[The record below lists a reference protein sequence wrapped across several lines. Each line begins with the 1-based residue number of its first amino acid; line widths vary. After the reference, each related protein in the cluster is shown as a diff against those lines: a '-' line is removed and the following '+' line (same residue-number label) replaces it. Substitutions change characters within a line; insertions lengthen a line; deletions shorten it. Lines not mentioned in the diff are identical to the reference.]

1 LISNYWKLKQKI
13 IKLHN
18 RWKNAYKFT
27 VNWPLHSK
35 QFLDFTP
42 RLADV
47 HANSTFEISAVFKPN
62 IDFLN
67 ILKKYIDIRNSTE
80 VEKKIKIPV
89 KVIVTNQ
96 SIPILFD
103 IIAILTT
110 DEVEI

>member
-1 LISNYWKLKQKI
+1 M
-13 IKLHN
+13 
-18 RWKNAYKFT
+18 RA
-27 VNWPLHSK
+27 K

-42 RLADV
+42 TLAYV
-47 HANSTFEISAVFKPN
+47 QANSTFVISAVFKPT
-62 IDFLN
+62 IDILDT
-67 ILKKYIDIRNSTE
+67 LKKYIDIRNSTE